1 MIISFIIA
9 FAAKF
14 LLVFIVAAVF
24 YGKRPRVAE
33 SFVCGWLVT
42 YESLIALMLILSS
55 FKMMNRCGLLIGGS
69 IVLLIAIAFYRKYGC
84 KQCLSIFCGV
94 FWDKIRKGDIINYV
108 VAGGFILLS
117 LFIIGHNSL
126 FFDST
131 WDAHVYQVPRIELF
145 AQKAS
150 LFVNMNCDVINIFS
164 NEWNGE
170 LNAIFYT
177 IICRTNQGMF
187 LANAENF
194 IYSLLV
200 VCWFCDKTG
209 IKRENTIL
217 AVTWYCSMPIVVF
230 LTMVVK
236 GDFVVIPFF
245 LATVIWL
252 KDYIE
257 TQDKYSLF
265 FLIMGGALAAG
276 SKISMVPFFGLC
288 FISVFVY
295 LVVKEKGKV
304 ISVLRYIGSIWKV
317 LLVSIIC
324 VFISCARYLLN
335 FLYFGEP
342 FKRVESANEKIAISW
357 QYLKTSAIEMAKTLV
372 NCDNMFTHEGNVDAL
387 NLDMGMVGT
396 AFVFLIF
403 PTVIIWLFM
412 CRKDLAM
419 KIKSSFFVWFPI
431 AGSLLFFMS
440 STMWFP
446 WSFRYYIPWI
456 LVFVF
461 YWIIMLQKIL
471 DNLPYVVKNIV
482 VSIGIW
488 LGIIGIAS
496 TVILATKDGE
506 VTHSTWKEAKQK
518 PMIEREYGFHL
529 YLLES
534 YDGSPDI
541 YDFFD
546 QIRSGKRVLIC
557 NAVNTA
563 VSYLFGEDNTNDVT
577 FCLPEELYIMLSD
590 GEYDVVSISDV
601 FLTPEMEA
609 YFGSNK
615 WSCYTPSK
623 DIVQAHVYIRLQ

>member
-1 MIISFIIA
+1 M
-9 FAAKF
+9 
-14 LLVFIVAAVF
+14 
-24 YGKRPRVAE
+24 
-33 SFVCGWLVT
+33 
-42 YESLIALMLILSS
+42 YESLIALMLVLSV
-55 FKMMNRCGLLIGGS
+55 FKMMNKNGFLIGGV
-69 IVLLIAIAFYRKYGC
+69 IVLLIAIALCRKCGG
-84 KQCLSIFCGV
+84 KRCLSTFFGDL
-94 FWDKIRKGDIINYV
+94 WDKFCKGDAINYI
-108 VAGGFILLS
+108 VASGFILLC

-131 WDAHVYQVPRIELF
+131 WDAHVYQIPRIELF

-170 LNAIFYT
+170 INAIFYT
-177 IICRTNQGMF
+177 IICGTNQGMF

-200 VCWFCDKTG
+200 VYWFCDKIG
-209 IKRENTIL
+209 IKRNNTIL
-217 AVTWYCSMPIVVF
+217 AMTWYCSMPIVVF
-230 LTMVVK
+230 LAMVVK

-245 LATVIWL
+245 LAAVIWL

-265 FLIMGGALAAG
+265 FLIMGGALSAG
-276 SKISMVPFFGLC
+276 SKISMVPFLGLC
-288 FISVFVY
+288 FISVSVY
-295 LVVKEKGKV
+295 LLVEKKGKV
-304 ISVLRYIGSIWKV
+304 MNVLRYIGSIWKM
-317 LLVSIIC
+317 LLTGIIC
-324 VFISCARYLLN
+324 AFISCARYLLN
-335 FLYFGEP
+335 LLYFGEL

-357 QYLKTSAIEMAKTLV
+357 QYLKTSTIEMAKTLID
-372 NCDNMFTHEGNVDAL
+372 CDNMFTHEGNVDAL
-387 NLDMGMVGT
+387 NLDMGMVGV
-396 AFVFLIF
+396 AFLFLIL

-412 CRKDLAM
+412 CRKKTGKGNKKL
-419 KIKSSFFVWFPI
+419 FYVWFPI

-461 YWIIMLQKIL
+461 YWILMIQKIL
-471 DNLPYVVKNIV
+471 DNLPRIVKNIA
-482 VSIGIW
+482 VSIGLW

-496 TVILATKDGE
+496 TVTLATRVGE
-506 VTHSTWKEAKQK
+506 VTHSTWKEAKQR

-546 QIRSGKRVLIC
+546 QIRSEKRVLIC
-557 NAVNTA
+557 NAINTA
-563 VSYLFGEDNTNDVT
+563 VSYLFGEDNSNDIT
-577 FCLPEELYIMLSD
+577 FCIPEEIYTMLSD

-609 YFGSNK
+609 YFGNGE
-615 WSCYTPSK
+615 WICYTPSK